1 MLHRKQLKPNTYMY
15 DISKFLENRSKIV
28 RAIDK
33 LDFNFDRV
41 GDYDTDTFE
50 FEIELGNASLVVN
63 ATITETFVAYSRETR
78 WEPADYL
85 LEREFNEINEAYYIN
100 SEGDEIPCTNNEIE
114 AIKNVIKT
122 LL

>member
-1 MLHRKQLKPNTYMY
+1 MY
-15 DISKFLENRSKIV
+15 DINVFLENRRYIV
-28 RAIDK
+28 SAIDK
-33 LDFNFDRV
+33 LDFTFDGV

-50 FEIELGNASLVVN
+50 FEIDMGNVSLVVN

-85 LEREFNEINEAYYIN
+85 LERELNEINEAYYIT
-100 SEGDEIPCTNNEIE
+100 SEGDEIPCTDNEIE
-114 AIKNVIKT
+114 AIKNVIKS